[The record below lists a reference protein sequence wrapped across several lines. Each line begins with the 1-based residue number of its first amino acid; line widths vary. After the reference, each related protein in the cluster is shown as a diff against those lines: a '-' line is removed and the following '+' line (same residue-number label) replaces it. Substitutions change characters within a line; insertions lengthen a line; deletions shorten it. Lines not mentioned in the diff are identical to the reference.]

1 MQRTVLEGS
10 LDCNARYFAA
20 PGLIG
25 IGALCSIST
34 SSQKESTCMAEA
46 EVVELQAEL
55 GGLAVKDKNVMRTI
69 RMWPQCSL
77 SHDLL
82 LGMV

>member
-1 MQRTVLEGS
+1 
-10 LDCNARYFAA
+10 
-20 PGLIG
+20 
-25 IGALCSIST
+25 
-34 SSQKESTCMAEA
+34 MAEA